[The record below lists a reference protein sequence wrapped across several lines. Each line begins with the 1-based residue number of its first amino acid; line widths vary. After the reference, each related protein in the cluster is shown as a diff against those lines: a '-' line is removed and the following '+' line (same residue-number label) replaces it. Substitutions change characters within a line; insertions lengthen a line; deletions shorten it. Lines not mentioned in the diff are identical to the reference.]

1 VDWVWCMC
9 VFTAADYVSD
19 GNPLFSLRKEKKPF
33 HSWWLLSMGDRQLFS
48 FGSLHSPLPLAFID
62 QTGAAVRLCN
72 NLILYSIDIYG
83 AAFLFVFSCLT
94 RSRERARGACLLFLF
109 LCVNIFVGSVVA
121 SSCLKLISILR
132 NDFAF
137 SRGHHRSNSLAICV
151 AAPRRFRSNFSDSQ
165 FDGCDP

>member
-1 VDWVWCMC
+1 MGTP
-9 VFTAADYVSD
+9 FFLS
-19 GNPLFSLRKEKKPF
+19 GKKKKPF

-48 FGSLHSPLPLAFID
+48 FGSLHPPSLALID

-94 RSRERARGACLLFLF
+94 RSRERARGACLPFLF
-109 LCVNIFVGSVVA
+109 FCYLCVNIFVGSVVA

-137 SRGHHRSNSLAICV
+137 SPSSIQLVGYLRCC
-151 AAPRRFRSNFSDSQ
+151 PPPF
-165 FDGCDP
+165 